1 MLLPFY
7 REDHLQA
14 PGAKLYRPLQRRSP
28 YVYSPERFV
37 LHTFRISWFLSS
49 MCHGYRDLIAWW
61 AVTCVRCWRIFCCSL
76 WVLEIRPKWKDRCL
90 CQNTVVFD
98 FFMLDHNSQRSW
110 TSWWDSQDNT
120 LFKFVAIKRPR
131 RSCNTQHRFLAIRK
145 HMVRGWWR
153 WDNLRVCLQGGRLLL
168 YSPNSKCFD
177 RRGLS
182 SSTKAG
188 LSQLWSIRRDEQATN
203 RALTPRDTIC
213 YSKETQQWN
222 AISCT
227 KFKF

>member
-1 MLLPFY
+1 MSSVY
-7 REDHLQA
+7 V
-14 PGAKLYRPLQRRSP
+14 KIRS
-28 YVYSPERFV
+28 YS
-37 LHTFRISWFLSS
+37 ISLCSIAI
-49 MCHGYRDLIAWW
+49 HNVHELRDG
-61 AVTCVRCWRIFCCSL
+61 T
-76 WVLEIRPKWKDRCL
+76 
-90 CQNTVVFD
+90 
-98 FFMLDHNSQRSW
+98 
-110 TSWWDSQDNT
+110 DSQGNT
-120 LFKFVAIKRPR
+120 RFKFVAIKRPR
-131 RSCNTQHRFLAIRK
+131 RSYNTQHRFLAIRK